1 MAANPKL
8 RITRVDLEGETVGL
22 YVEDDRVFHGIAN
35 VSEDVIDSLIE
46 GVLDAVGQKYDVVT
60 KVIDGAAYTEAETD
74 FIPESLRDLKKALR
88 EIEKGTYRGDTDD
101 EPGYDD

>member
-8 RITRVDLEGETVGL
+8 KIAKVVVGDDIGL
-22 YVEDDRVFHGIAN
+22 YVEDDRVFHGSGE
-35 VSEDVIDSLIE
+35 VSEDIIDSLVE

-60 KVIDGAAYTEAETD
+60 TTIDAEAYLEYDAH

-88 EIEKGTYRGDTDD
+88 DIEKGTYRPDGDEDSD
-101 EPGYDD
+101 ED